1 MTFNIWNKEDIK
13 SSGLGAIPSFS
24 NLNLGYFFGF
34 CMTFFQSVVNLFQR
48 RWFYLLFYLVKGNV
62 DLFGS
67 SHTEVFL
74 NFHSKFLKNTYAE
87 IHFQ

>member
-1 MTFNIWNKEDIK
+1 MELRRHKIIWPGYE
-13 SSGLGAIPSFS
+13 GTFS

-34 CMTFFQSVVNLFQR
+34 CMTFFQSVVDLFQR
-48 RWFYLLFYLVKGNV
+48 RWFYLLFYLVKENV

-67 SHTEVFL
+67 THTEVFL